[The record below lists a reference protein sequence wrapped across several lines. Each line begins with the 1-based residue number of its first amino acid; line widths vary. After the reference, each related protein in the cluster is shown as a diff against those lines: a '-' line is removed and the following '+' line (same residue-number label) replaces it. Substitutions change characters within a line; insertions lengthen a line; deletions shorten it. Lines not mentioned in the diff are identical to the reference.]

1 MTFRVPSRQELGD
14 TTIAV
19 HLCRRAGGK
28 ARGEHSFDGSISRI
42 IHHINVTPTPLQ
54 RGRSAEC
61 SAVNKC

>member
-42 IHHINVTPTPLQ
+42 IHHINVRPLPCSVA
-54 RGRSAEC
+54 GRPN
-61 SAVNKC
+61 AVL